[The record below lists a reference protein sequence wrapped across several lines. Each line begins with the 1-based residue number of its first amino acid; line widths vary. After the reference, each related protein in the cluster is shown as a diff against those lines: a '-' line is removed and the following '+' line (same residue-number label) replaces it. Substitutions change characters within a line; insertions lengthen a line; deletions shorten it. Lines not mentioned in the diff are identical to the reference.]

1 MLSWRMPEDVRK
13 ILLETIEASLEA
25 QLAAVR
31 RLRAKDSLGSAPASG
46 KPQKGRS
53 QLDVVEDILRK
64 AGHPLHVTEI
74 IEHAQH
80 RFARKFDRE
89 SLVSSLTKRVAH
101 GDRFMRTAP
110 NTFGLLAS
118 PAPTAVKEKT

>member
-1 MLSWRMPEDVRK
+1 MLEDVRK

-25 QLAAVR
+25 QLVAVR
-31 RLRAKDSLGSAPASG
+31 RLRARDSLGSAPASG
-46 KPQKGRS
+46 KPRKGTS
-53 QLDVVEDILRK
+53 QLNLIEDILRK
-64 AGHPLHVTEI
+64 TGHPLHVSEI
-74 IEHAQH
+74 IEHAQN
-80 RFARKFDRE
+80 RFARKLDRE

-118 PAPTAVKEKT
+118 PAPTSVKEKT